1 MKTYRLKSITL
12 PLFLSLFIVFCA
24 CQKDESGIENQTK
37 MLHSGVAVKGANQ
50 KIDVCHNNHIINISS
65 NAVPAHQGHG
75 DAVDMDGD
83 GYFDIDNSCS
93 ATDCDDNDPAIH
105 PDGEGVCD
113 DGELGTAELLIG
125 VWTTVE
131 FSLEYSVGG
140 LSVVDYLVDVV
151 GLSPADAATQF
162 AILEAAL
169 AADLTGSLT
178 LNADNTYVSDFLS
191 ASDSG
196 TWSLSA
202 DETTLTLFEGPATI
216 LITINSISET
226 TLNASLGD
234 GLFFDLDSNPATPEV
249 EVMISAN
256 VTMTK

>member
-1 MKTYRLKSITL
+1 
-12 PLFLSLFIVFCA
+12 
-24 CQKDESGIENQTK
+24 
-37 MLHSGVAVKGANQ
+37 
-50 KIDVCHNNHIINISS
+50 
-65 NAVPAHQGHG
+65 
-75 DAVDMDGD
+75 MDGD

-93 ATDCDDNDPAIH
+93 DTDCNDNDPAVH
-105 PDGEGVCD
+105 PDAEGVCD

-140 LSVVDYLVDVV
+140 QSVVDYLVDVV
-151 GLSPADAATQF
+151 GLSPADAAAQF
-162 AILEAAL
+162 AILETAL

-178 LNADNTYVSDFLS
+178 LNSDNTYMSDFLS

-202 DETTLTLFEGPATI
+202 DEHTLTLFEGPDTI
-216 LITINSISET
+216 VVTINSISET
-226 TLNASLGD
+226 TLNGTLGD
-234 GLFFDLDSNPATPEV
+234 GLFIDLDSNPATPDV
-249 EVMISAN
+249 EVTVSAN